1 MADIKID
8 TKVFQER
15 ITHLATAWKNDQRGS
30 NGIFNGAT
38 SMLVMMGKVEEVP
51 ELHKNNA
58 MHFWLLGY
66 EFPTTLM
73 LLTVDTIYIVTTAKK
88 AKHLEPLKGDR
99 RYDQGSRQ

>member
-58 MHFWLLGY
+58 MHVSQ
-66 EFPTTLM
+66 PTAQERLQ
-73 LLTVDTIYIVTTAKK
+73 
-88 AKHLEPLKGDR
+88 HLR
-99 RYDQGSRQ
+99 RDQETNAWSSFGSSATNFRRL